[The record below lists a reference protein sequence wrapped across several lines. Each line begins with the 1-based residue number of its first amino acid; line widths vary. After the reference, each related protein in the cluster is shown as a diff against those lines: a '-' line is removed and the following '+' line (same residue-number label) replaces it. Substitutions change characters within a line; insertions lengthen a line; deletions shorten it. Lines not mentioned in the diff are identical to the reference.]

1 MVGITSYGAYI
12 PRYRINRMTIY
23 GSIGFVNQATI
34 MPGEKAVG
42 NHDEDSLTMA
52 VNAGVDCLTGL
63 DRNKVDSLFYATTT
77 APYRERSNAGIIATA
92 LDLKPQIRIAD
103 FSDSLKSGTTA
114 LLSSCD
120 SIAAGSETS
129 ILLCASDCRLG
140 PAGSFQEEMYGD
152 GAAALLLGDKKV
164 IATLEGSHSISYDFV
179 DHWRHE
185 KERFNRIWEDRW
197 VRDVGYSKFIP
208 EAISGLMNK
217 YNINPKD
224 IAKVCFP
231 CMYTRAH
238 ANIGKQL
245 GFEPDQLQ
253 DHMFTTVGL
262 TGTANPLMLLVAA
275 LEDAKPG
282 DKIIVASYG
291 SGSDAM
297 LLEVTPEIK
306 KIKGRKGVK
315 NSLANKKD
323 LTSYEKYVTFKQV
336 LAIDIA
342 GRGEEAVPSS
352 SSILWRDRK
361 KALALVGS
369 RCRRC
374 GTPQFPPQRVCVKPD
389 CGAVDEMEEYRF
401 SDKRGHIFT
410 YTGDNLVYTPDPPEL
425 YGVID
430 FEGGGRSQFSLTDC
444 DLDEVEVGMPVEFT
458 FRLKYYDRGVTGYTW
473 KAVPVRVQEGG
484 S

>member
-1 MVGITSYGAYI
+1 
-12 PRYRINRMTIY
+12 MTIY

-42 NHDEDSLTMA
+42 NYDEDSLTMA
-52 VNAGVDCLTGL
+52 VNAGVDCLLGL
-63 DRNKVDSLFYATTT
+63 DRNKIDSLHFATTT

-103 FSDSLKSGTTA
+103 FADSLKAGNVA
-114 LLSSCD
+114 LLAGCD
-120 SIAAGSETS
+120 SIAAGSES
-129 ILLCASDCRLG
+129 SVLVCASDCRLG

-152 GAAALLLGDKKV
+152 GAASLLLGDKNV
-164 IATLEGSHSISYDFV
+164 IASLEGSYSLSYDFV

-185 KERFNRIWEDRW
+185 GERFNRIWEDRW
-197 VRDVGYSKFIP
+197 VRDEGYGKFIT
-208 EAISGLMNK
+208 EAIGGLMSK
-217 YNINPKD
+217 YKINPKD
-224 IAKVCFP
+224 IAKVCYP
-231 CMYTRAH
+231 CMYTRSH
-238 ANIGKQL
+238 GIIGKQL

-291 SGSDAM
+291 NGSDAM
-297 LLEVTPEIK
+297 LFEVTPAIK
-306 KIKGRKGVK
+306 KIKRREGIK

-323 LTSYEKYVTFKQV
+323 LPSYEKYVTFKQV
-336 LAIDIA
+336 LAIDVA

-361 KALALVGS
+361 KAIALVGT
-369 RCRRC
+369 RCKRC
-374 GTPQFPPQRVCVKPD
+374 GTPQFPPQRICVKPD

-401 SDKRGHIFT
+401 SDKKGHIFT

-430 FEGGGRSQFSLTDC
+430 FEGGGRSQFNLTDC
-444 DLDEVEVGMPVEFT
+444 DLDEIEVAMPIECT
-458 FRLKYYDRGVTGYTW
+458 FRRKYYDRGVTGYTW
-473 KAVPVRVQEGG
+473 KAVPVRV
-484 S
+484 

>member
-63 DRNKVDSLFYATTT
+63 DRNKVDSLYFATTT

-129 ILLCASDCRLG
+129 ILACASDCRLG

-164 IATLEGSHSISYDFV
+164 IATLEGSYSISYDFA

-185 KERFNRIWEDRW
+185 GERFNRIWEDRW
-197 VRDVGYSKFIP
+197 VRDEGYSKFIT
-208 EAISGLMNK
+208 EAIGGLIKK
-217 YNINPKD
+217 YDINPKD
-224 IAKVCFP
+224 IAKVCYP
-231 CMYTRAH
+231 CMYARAH

-291 SGSDAM
+291 NGSDAM
-297 LLEVTPEIK
+297 FFEVTPEIK

-352 SSILWRDRK
+352 SSILWRERK
-361 KALALVGS
+361 KALALVGTH
-369 RCRRC
+369 CRRC

-389 CGAVDEMEEYRF
+389 CGAVDEMDEYRF
-401 SDKRGHIFT
+401 SDKIGHIFT

-430 FEGGGRSQFSLTDC
+430 FEGGGRSQFNLTDC
-444 DLDEVEVGMPVEFT
+444 DLDEVEVGMKIECT
-458 FRLKYYDRGVTGYTW
+458 FRRKYYDRGVTGYTW
-473 KAVPVRVQEGG
+473 KAVPARV
-484 S
+484 

>member
-12 PRYRINRMTIY
+12 PRYRINRMIIY

-63 DRNKVDSLFYATTT
+63 DRNKVDSLYFATTT

-92 LDLKPQIRIAD
+92 IDLKPQIRTAD

-120 SIAAGSETS
+120 SITAGSES
-129 ILLCASDCRLG
+129 SMLVCASDCRLG

-152 GAAALLLGDKKV
+152 GAAALLLGDKSV
-164 IATLEGSHSISYDFV
+164 IATLEGSYSLSYDFV

-185 KERFNRIWEDRW
+185 EERFNRIWEDRW

-217 YNINPKD
+217 YNISSKD

-297 LLEVTPEIK
+297 LFEVTPEIK

-361 KALALVGS
+361 KAIALVGTY
-369 RCRRC
+369 CRRC
-374 GTPQFPPQRVCVKPD
+374 GTPQFPPQRICVKPD

-401 SDKRGHIFT
+401 SDKKGHIFT

-430 FEGGGRSQFSLTDC
+430 FEGGGRSQFNLTDC
-444 DLDEVEVGMPVEFT
+444 DLDEVEVGMKIECT
-458 FRLKYYDRGVTGYTW
+458 FRRKYYDRGVTGYTW
-473 KAVPVRVQEGG
+473 KAVPVRL
-484 S
+484 

>member
-42 NHDEDSLTMA
+42 NYDEDSLTMA

-63 DRNKVDSLFYATTT
+63 ERNKVDSLCFATTT
-77 APYRERSNAGIIATA
+77 ATYRERSNAGIIATA

-103 FSDSLKSGTTA
+103 YSDSLKAGTTA
-114 LLSSCD
+114 LLTGCD
-120 SIAAGSETS
+120 SIAAGSEAS
-129 ILLCASDCRLG
+129 ILVCASDCRLG
-140 PAGSFQEEMYGD
+140 PGGSFQEEMYGD

-164 IATLEGSHSISYDFV
+164 IATLEGSYSLSYDFV

-197 VRDVGYSKFIP
+197 VRDEGYSKFIP
-208 EAISGLMNK
+208 DAISGLIK
-217 YNINPKD
+217 KHNISPKD
-224 IAKVCFP
+224 IAKVCYP
-231 CMYTRAH
+231 CMYARAH
-238 ANIGKQL
+238 ANISKQL
-245 GFEPDQLQ
+245 GFEPDQIQ

-297 LLEVTPEIK
+297 LFQVTPEIK
-306 KIKGRKGVK
+306 KIKERRGVK

-323 LTSYEKYVTFKQV
+323 LTSYAKYVTFKQV
-336 LAIDIA
+336 LSIDVA
-342 GRGEEAVPSS
+342 GRGEEAIPSS
-352 SSILWRDRK
+352 SSILYRERK
-361 KALALVGS
+361 KALALVGTK
-369 RCRRC
+369 CKRC
-374 GTPQFPPQRVCVKPD
+374 GTPQLPPQHICVRPD

-430 FEGGGRSQFSLTDC
+430 FEGGGRSQFNLTDC
-444 DLDEVEVGMPVEFT
+444 DLDELEVGMPVECT
-458 FRLKYYDRGVTGYTW
+458 FRVKYYDRGVTGYTW
-473 KAVPVRVQEGG
+473 KAVPVRV
-484 S
+484 

>member
-42 NHDEDSLTMA
+42 NYDEDSLTMA
-52 VNAGVDCLTGL
+52 VNAGVDCLLDL
-63 DRNKVDSLFYATTT
+63 DRNKIDCLYFATTT

-103 FSDSLKSGTTA
+103 FADSLKSGTVA
-114 LLSSCD
+114 LVAGCD
-120 SIAAGSETS
+120 SIAAGSES
-129 ILLCASDCRLG
+129 SVLVCASDCRLG

-152 GAAALLLGDKKV
+152 GAASILLGDKNV
-164 IATLEGSHSISYDFV
+164 IASLEGSYSLSYDFV

-185 KERFNRIWEDRW
+185 GERFNRIWEDRW
-197 VRDVGYSKFIP
+197 VRDEGYGKFIT
-208 EAISGLMNK
+208 EAIGGLMSK
-217 YNINPKD
+217 YKINPKD
-224 IAKVCFP
+224 IAKVCYP
-231 CMYTRAH
+231 CMYTRSH
-238 ANIGKQL
+238 ATIGKKL

-297 LLEVTPEIK
+297 LLEVTPAIK
-306 KIKGRKGVK
+306 KIKRRKGVK

-336 LAIDIA
+336 LAIDVA

-361 KALALVGS
+361 KAIALVGT
-369 RCRRC
+369 RCKCC
-374 GTPQFPPQRVCVKPD
+374 GTPQLPPQRICVKPD

-401 SDKRGHIFT
+401 SDKKGHIFT
-410 YTGDNLVYTPDPPEL
+410 YTGDNLVFTPDPPEL

-430 FEGGGRSQFSLTDC
+430 FEGGGRSQFNLTDC
-444 DLDEVEVGMPVEFT
+444 DLDEIEVAMLTECT
-458 FRLKYYDRGVTGYTW
+458 FRRKYYDRGVTGYTW
-473 KAVPVRVQEGG
+473 KAVPVRV
-484 S
+484 

>member
-1 MVGITSYGAYI
+1 
-12 PRYRINRMTIY
+12 MTIY

>member
-1 MVGITSYGAYI
+1 MI
-12 PRYRINRMTIY
+12 IY

-42 NHDEDSLTMA
+42 NHDEDSLSMA

-63 DRNKVDSLFYATTT
+63 DRNKVDSLYFATTT

-92 LDLKPQIRIAD
+92 IDLKPQIRTAD

-120 SIAAGSETS
+120 SLTAGSESS
-129 ILLCASDCRLG
+129 ILVCASDCRLG

-152 GAAALLLGDKKV
+152 GAAALLLGDKSV
-164 IATLEGSHSISYDFV
+164 IATLEGSYSLSYDFV

-185 KERFNRIWEDRW
+185 EERFNRIWEDRW

-217 YNINPKD
+217 YNISSKD

-297 LLEVTPEIK
+297 LFEVTPEIK
-306 KIKGRKGVK
+306 NIKGRKGVK

-323 LTSYEKYVTFKQV
+323 LTSYEKYVTFKKV

-361 KALALVGS
+361 KAIALVGTH
-369 RCRRC
+369 CRRC
-374 GTPQFPPQRVCVKPD
+374 GTPQFPPQRICVKPD

-401 SDKRGHIFT
+401 SDKKGHIFT

-430 FEGGGRSQFSLTDC
+430 FEGGGRSQFNLTDC
-444 DLDEVEVGMPVEFT
+444 DLDEVEVGMKIECT
-458 FRLKYYDRGVTGYTW
+458 FRRKYYDRGVTGYTW
-473 KAVPVRVQEGG
+473 KAVPVRL
-484 S
+484 

>member
-63 DRNKVDSLFYATTT
+63 DRNKVESLYFSTTT

-129 ILLCASDCRLG
+129 MLVCASDCRLG

-164 IATLEGSHSISYDFV
+164 IATLEGSYSISYDFA

-185 KERFNRIWEDRW
+185 GERFNRIWEDRW
-197 VRDVGYSKFIP
+197 VRDEGYSKFIT
-208 EAISGLMNK
+208 EAIGGLIKK
-217 YNINPKD
+217 YAINPKD
-224 IAKVCFP
+224 IAKVCYP
-231 CMYTRAH
+231 CMYARAH

-291 SGSDAM
+291 NGSDAM
-297 LLEVTPEIK
+297 FFEVTPEIK

-352 SSILWRDRK
+352 SSILWRERK
-361 KALALVGS
+361 KALALVGTH
-369 RCRRC
+369 CRRC

-389 CGAVDEMEEYRF
+389 CGAVDEMDEYRF
-401 SDKRGHIFT
+401 SDKIGHIFT

-430 FEGGGRSQFSLTDC
+430 FEGGGRSQFNLTDC
-444 DLDEVEVGMPVEFT
+444 DLDEVEVGMKIECT
-458 FRLKYYDRGVTGYTW
+458 FRRKYYDRGVTGYTW
-473 KAVPVRVQEGG
+473 KAVPARV
-484 S
+484 

>member
-1 MVGITSYGAYI
+1 MAGITSYGAYI

-42 NHDEDSLTMA
+42 NHDEDSLSMA

-63 DRNKVDSLFYATTT
+63 DRSKLDGLYFATTT
-77 APYRERSNAGIIATA
+77 ASYKERLIAGIIATA
-92 LDLKPQIRIAD
+92 LDLSAEIRAAD
-103 FSDSLKSGTTA
+103 FTDSVKAGTTA
-114 LLSSCD
+114 LLS
-120 SIAAGSETS
+120 AGDAIKSGSAKS
-129 ILLCASDCRLG
+129 ILVCASDCRLG

-164 IATLEGSHSISYDFV
+164 IATLEGSYSISYDFV

-197 VRDVGYSKFIP
+197 VRDEGYSKFIP
-208 EAISGLMNK
+208 EAISGLMKK

-224 IAKVCFP
+224 VAKVCYP
-231 CMYTRAH
+231 CMYVRAH
-238 ANIGKQL
+238 ASIGKQL
-245 GFEPDQLQ
+245 GFEPDQVQ

-291 SGSDAM
+291 NGSDAM

-306 KIKGRKGVK
+306 SIKGRKGVK

-323 LTSYEKYVTFKQV
+323 LPSYEKYVTFNQV

-342 GRGEEAVPSS
+342 GRGEQAVPSS

-361 KALALVGS
+361 KALSLVGS
-369 RCRRC
+369 RCKRC
-374 GTPQFPPQRVCVKPD
+374 GTPQFPPQHICVKPD

-401 SDKRGHIFT
+401 SDRIGHIFT

-430 FEGGGRSQFSLTDC
+430 FEGGGRSQFNLTDC
-444 DLDEVEVGMPVEFT
+444 DLDEVEVGMSMEMT

-473 KAVPVRVQEGG
+473 KAVPVRV
-484 S
+484 

>member
-1 MVGITSYGAYI
+1 
-12 PRYRINRMTIY
+12 
-23 GSIGFVNQATI
+23 

-42 NHDEDSLTMA
+42 NYDEDSLTMA
-52 VNAGVDCLTGL
+52 VNAGVDCLIGL
-63 DRNKVDSLFYATTT
+63 DRNKVDSLHFATTT

-103 FSDSLKSGTTA
+103 FSDSLKSGTVA
-114 LLSSCD
+114 LVAGCD
-120 SIAAGSETS
+120 SIAAGSES
-129 ILLCASDCRLG
+129 SVLVCAADCRLG

-152 GAAALLLGDKKV
+152 GAASLLLGDKNV
-164 IATLEGSHSISYDFV
+164 IASLEGSYSLSYDFV

-185 KERFNRIWEDRW
+185 GERFNRIWEDRW
-197 VRDVGYSKFIP
+197 VRDEGYSKFIP
-208 EAISGLMNK
+208 EAIGGLINK
-217 YNINPKD
+217 YKINPKD
-224 IAKVCFP
+224 IAKVCYP

-238 ANIGKQL
+238 ATIGKKL

-291 SGSDAM
+291 NGSDAM
-297 LLEVTPEIK
+297 LFEVTPSIK
-306 KIKGRKGVK
+306 KIKKRKGVK

-323 LTSYEKYVTFKQV
+323 LPSYEKYVTFKQV
-336 LAIDIA
+336 LAIDVA

-361 KALALVGS
+361 KAIALVGT
-369 RCRRC
+369 RCKRC
-374 GTPQFPPQRVCVKPD
+374 GTPQLPPQRICVKPD

-401 SDKRGHIFT
+401 SDKKGHIFT

-430 FEGGGRSQFSLTDC
+430 FEGGGRSQFNLTDC
-444 DLDEVEVGMPVEFT
+444 DLDEVEVAMPTECT
-458 FRLKYYDRGVTGYTW
+458 FRRKYYDRGVTGYTW
-473 KAVPVRVQEGG
+473 KAVPARV
-484 S
+484 